1 MRKTLLIV
9 TGPQGSGNHLWSKIF
24 ALHPDVYGWH
34 ALLHE
39 YWIGHDQEPFAACWE
54 DPELLKEFNWSDCN
68 YYVTSVSTP
77 YILNGERTVPN
88 IVRFA
93 ATAMGLGICVKIAI
107 IGRDHNILDY
117 QQTRVRG
124 EPTVDIAL
132 NEYEKLRT
140 WDPVFLSY
148 ELLHLYRDL
157 YLQQLN
163 QQLEFPIEHTST
175 QLNNILVDDTNS
187 KYFKPVEYHPTD
199 DLARHT
205 SKKWK

>member
-1 MRKTLLIV
+1 MKTLLII

-24 ALHPDVYGWH
+24 AQHSDVYGWH

-39 YWIGHDQEPFAACWE
+39 YWIGHDQEPFAACW
-54 DPELLKEFNWSDCN
+54 DNPELLKEFDWGECK
-68 YYVTSVSTP
+68 YFVTSISTP
-77 YILNGERTVPN
+77 YINNGDRTTPD

-93 ATAMGLGICVKIAI
+93 ATAMGLGIRVKIAI
-107 IGRDHNILDY
+107 IGRDCNILNY

-132 NEYEKLRT
+132 MEYKKLRT
-140 WDPVFLSY
+140 WAPVFLSY

-157 YLQQLN
+157 YLQQLR
-163 QQLEFPIEHTST
+163 QQLEFPIEYNSL
-175 QLNNILVDDTNS
+175 QLANILADDTNS
-187 KYFKPVEYHPTD
+187 KYFQPVAYHPTD